1 MVRSLAKGLQ
11 SKVITPLVE
20 LIELNKPLGLC
31 FNDPNE
37 WAKRTRGIQIKV
49 LLDHDDQKISIW
61 DLAGQEEYHAFH
73 DTMIPSLNI
82 QGNVCL
88 FLLVCNPFK
97 RGFKEPKNLEEIKD
111 ELCYW
116 LRFISSNTKRS
127 SISPPHVMVVMT
139 HGDKNFIHKSLVENH
154 VRNLK
159 AKFVAFINL
168 SSRCYWINAHS
179 SQEAKDVTNEV
190 TNTCADILKKMVH
203 TYKACMNVQHGLCEW
218 NKHHPNQ
225 PIVTMETFEKEIIDK
240 KEPNLRQRVVQ
251 QELEKPHVA
260 VAMFLH
266 DAGEMIYFKEEDFVV
281 VNPNWFCHEVMGH
294 LIKLR
299 RHVEKVNLQATFQD
313 GWGGI
318 GEIEH
323 LLNLSLKDIVH
334 TRVGN
339 TINISKYLVH
349 LMVKMDLAYEI
360 EPQGTNHEQRLIFV
374 PTTLEFHED
383 VARGE
388 RRLEWTF
395 GFQQDAKII
404 YIGRR
409 LQCKDQELT
418 TLTPGFFPRVQVNII
433 FFIYI

>member
-1 MVRSLAKGLQ
+1 
-11 SKVITPLVE
+11 
-20 LIELNKPLGLC
+20 
-31 FNDPNE
+31 
-37 WAKRTRGIQIKV
+37 
-49 LLDHDDQKISIW
+49 
-61 DLAGQEEYHAFH
+61 
-73 DTMIPSLNI
+73 
-82 QGNVCL
+82 
-88 FLLVCNPFK
+88 
-97 RGFKEPKNLEEIKD
+97 
-111 ELCYW
+111 
-116 LRFISSNTKRS
+116 
-127 SISPPHVMVVMT
+127 MVVMT
-139 HGDKNFIHKSLVENH
+139 HGDKNFTHKILMKYH
-154 VRNLK
+154 LHNLK
-159 AKFVAFINL
+159 AKFATFINL
-168 SSRCYWINAHS
+168 SSTCYWINAHS
-179 SQEAKDVTNEV
+179 SREARDVTIKV
-190 TNTCADILKKMVH
+190 TNTCGDILKKMVNV
-203 TYKACMNVQHGLCEW
+203 YKACMNVQHGLCEW

-225 PIVTMETFEKEIIDK
+225 PIVTKETFEKEIIDK

-266 DAGEMIYFKEEDFVV
+266 DAGEMIYFKDEDFVV
-281 VNPNWFCHEVMGH
+281 VNPSWFCHEVMGH

-299 RHVEKVNLQATFQD
+299 GHVEKVNMQATFQD

-334 TRVGN
+334 THMGN
-339 TINISKYLVH
+339 RINIPKYLVH

-374 PTTLEFHED
+374 PTALKFHED

-395 GFQQDAKII
+395 GFQQDVKII
-404 YIGRR
+404 YIGHR

-433 FFIYI
+433 FSYIYNMPFDDDLTM

>member
-1 MVRSLAKGLQ
+1 
-11 SKVITPLVE
+11 
-20 LIELNKPLGLC
+20 
-31 FNDPNE
+31 
-37 WAKRTRGIQIKV
+37 
-49 LLDHDDQKISIW
+49 
-61 DLAGQEEYHAFH
+61 
-73 DTMIPSLNI
+73 
-82 QGNVCL
+82 
-88 FLLVCNPFK
+88 
-97 RGFKEPKNLEEIKD
+97 
-111 ELCYW
+111 
-116 LRFISSNTKRS
+116 
-127 SISPPHVMVVMT
+127 
-139 HGDKNFIHKSLVENH
+139 
-154 VRNLK
+154 
-159 AKFVAFINL
+159 
-168 SSRCYWINAHS
+168 
-179 SQEAKDVTNEV
+179 
-190 TNTCADILKKMVH
+190 MVH

-225 PIVTMETFEKEIIDK
+225 PIVTKETFEKEIIDK

-281 VNPNWFCHEVMGH
+281 VNVNWFCHEVMGH

-349 LMVKMDLAYEI
+349 LMVKMDLAYQI
-360 EPQGTNHEQRLIFV
+360 EPQGTDHGQRLIFV

-383 VARGE
+383 VAKGE

-395 GFQQDAKII
+395 GFKQDAKII

-433 FFIYI
+433 SFVDI

>member
-1 MVRSLAKGLQ
+1 
-11 SKVITPLVE
+11 VITPLVE

-73 DTMIPSLNI
+73 DTMIPNLNN

-97 RGFKEPKNLEEIKD
+97 KGSKEQKDLQKIKD

-116 LRFISSNTKRS
+116 LRFISSNTTRS
-127 SISPPHVMVVMT
+127 SISPPQVMVVMT
-139 HGDKNFIHKSLVENH
+139 HGDKKFPHQRPIEDHLHE
-154 VRNLK
+154 LK
-159 AKFVAFINL
+159 ANFAAFINL
-168 SSRCYWINAHS
+168 SSTCYWINAHS
-179 SQEAKDVTNEV
+179 SQKVKDVTTQV
-190 TNTCADILKKMVH
+190 TNTCGDILKKMVH
-203 TYKACMNVQHGLCEW
+203 IYEACMNVQHGLCEW

-240 KEPNLRQRVVQ
+240 KEPNLRQFVVH
-251 QELEKPHVA
+251 QEFEKPHVA

-266 DAGEMIYFKEEDFVV
+266 DAGEMIYFKDEDFVV
-281 VNPNWFCHEVMGH
+281 VNPSWFCHEVMGH

-299 RHVEKVNLQATFQD
+299 GHVEKVNLTATFQD
-313 GWGGI
+313 GWGRI

-323 LLNLSLKDIVH
+323 LLDLSLKDIAH
-334 TRVGN
+334 NQVGN
-339 TINISKYLVH
+339 TINIPKYLVR
-349 LMVKMDLAYEI
+349 LMVKMDLAYERDL
-360 EPQGTNHEQRLIFV
+360 QVTDDGQRVIFV
-374 PTTLEFHED
+374 PTTLEFQED
-383 VARGE
+383 VAEGQ
-388 RRLEWTF
+388 RRLEWKVNF
-395 GFQQDAKII
+395 PKDAEII

-418 TLTPGFFPRVQVNII
+418 TLTPGFFPQVQVNTI
-433 FFIYI
+433 FFIYIYI

>member
-1 MVRSLAKGLQ
+1 M
-11 SKVITPLVE
+11 
-20 LIELNKPLGLC
+20 
-31 FNDPNE
+31 
-37 WAKRTRGIQIKV
+37 
-49 LLDHDDQKISIW
+49 
-61 DLAGQEEYHAFH
+61 
-73 DTMIPSLNI
+73 
-82 QGNVCL
+82 
-88 FLLVCNPFK
+88 CN
-97 RGFKEPKNLEEIKD
+97 
-111 ELCYW
+111 
-116 LRFISSNTKRS
+116 
-127 SISPPHVMVVMT
+127 M
-139 HGDKNFIHKSLVENH
+139 
-154 VRNLK
+154 
-159 AKFVAFINL
+159 
-168 SSRCYWINAHS
+168 
-179 SQEAKDVTNEV
+179 
-190 TNTCADILKKMVH
+190 
-203 TYKACMNVQHGLCEW
+203 LCEW

-225 PIVTMETFEKEIIDK
+225 PIVTKETFEKEIIDK

-266 DAGEMIYFKEEDFVV
+266 DAGEMIYFKDEDFVV
-281 VNPNWFCHEVMGH
+281 VNPSWFCHEVMGH

-299 RHVEKVNLQATFQD
+299 GHVEKVNMQATFQD

-334 TRVGN
+334 THMGN
-339 TINISKYLVH
+339 RINIPKYLVH

-374 PTTLEFHED
+374 PTALKFHED

-395 GFQQDAKII
+395 GFQQYAKII

-418 TLTPGFFPRVQVNII
+418 TLTPGFFPRVQVTLHKHFMNLQIKAPCTNEKNLIKI
-433 FFIYI
+433 FLDGLEIFVELSGDQMASPLFLDILVKSCKSTFQTLQLINDHVLNKIEQLCSSVQGCQGVSLVRGILRPKVVENLLLCKHRKDQALLLEDLKQELWGANLDPKYEHPWPQVRGSNGKSSFP